1 MTSQSESCP
10 NFLCGGRFREI
21 YLLPYASS
29 PAILGDLI
37 GSWVSESCNCSA
49 SDVFHSR
56 TENLRS
62 GRSIPHDLLVIRDHW
77 YQKKRKPIATV
88 NSVKSII

>member
-1 MTSQSESCP
+1 MTCQSECCP
-10 NFLCGGRFREI
+10 NFLWGVRFREI
-21 YLLPYASS
+21 FLLLYASS

-37 GSWVSESCNCSA
+37 GSRVSECCDCLA

-62 GRSIPHDLLVIRDHW
+62 GRSIPHDLLVIRGHW
-77 YQKKRKPIATV
+77 C
-88 NSVKSII
+88 